1 MTQSQLLE
9 ELIKDPNDK
18 LICIDMD
25 GTLCEGES
33 WGHGYNKP
41 FKDRIEWCN
50 ENLYNRGGHIVI
62 YTARFPE
69 LYAKTAAWLT
79 KYGMRYHGI
88 AMGKKPGADYYLD
101 DKCIN
106 INDIFN
112 N

>member
-1 MTQSQLLE
+1 MTPREVLE
-9 ELIKDPNDK
+9 NPEGK

-41 FKDRIEWCN
+41 YRERIAWFN
-50 ENLYNRGGHIVI
+50 ENLYNKGAHIII

-69 LYAKTAAWLT
+69 MYAKTAAWLL

-88 AMGKKPGADYYLD
+88 AMMKKPGADCYID
-101 DKCIN
+101 DRVIN
-106 INDIFN
+106 VNDITFI
-112 N
+112 